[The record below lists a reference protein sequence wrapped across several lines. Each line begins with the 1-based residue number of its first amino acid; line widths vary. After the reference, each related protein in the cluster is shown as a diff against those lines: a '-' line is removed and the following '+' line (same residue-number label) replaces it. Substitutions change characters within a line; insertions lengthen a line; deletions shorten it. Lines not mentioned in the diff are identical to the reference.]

1 MIEDKQRVSD
11 SLLQDYVRY
20 LKEHDT
26 RSPEMFKNV
35 ENVAE
40 IAKQAIHKTLEDLPC
55 KPWIGDSKRYAL
67 SRDIYSYDE
76 PKCVVFDILA
86 RASSKKDYDLRGE
99 LEAIIGN
106 ITAEIK
112 SGDSKVTVKES
123 PTQTSFVN
131 HTYSQIDI
139 CPNNDDPWS
148 ITIRLAGFRKG
159 DITSTIF
166 IYFYERLLNKE
177 LVS

>member
-1 MIEDKQRVSD
+1 MIEDKQRISD
-11 SLLQDYVRY
+11 SLLQDYVCY
-20 LKEHDT
+20 LKEHDEQ
-26 RSPEMFKNV
+26 SPEMFKNV

-40 IAKQAIHKTLEDLPC
+40 IAKQAIHKTLEALPC
-55 KPWIGDSKRYAL
+55 KPRVGDSKRYAL
-67 SRDIYSYDE
+67 SKDIYSYDE
-76 PKCVVFDILA
+76 PKCVVYDILA

-99 LEAIIGN
+99 LETVTDN

-123 PTQTSFVN
+123 PTQTSVVN

-177 LVS
+177 LVL

>member
-11 SLLQDYVRY
+11 SLPQDYVRY
-20 LKEHDT
+20 LKKHDAQ
-26 RSPEMFKNV
+26 SPEMFKNV

-40 IAKQAIHKTLEDLPC
+40 IARQAIHKTLEALPC
-55 KPWIGDSKRYAL
+55 KPRVGDSKRYAL

-76 PKCVVFDILA
+76 PKCVVYDILA
-86 RASSKKDYDLRGE
+86 RASSKKDCDLRGE
-99 LEAIIGN
+99 LEAVTNN
-106 ITAEIK
+106 ITAEIN
-112 SGDSKVTVKES
+112 SGDSEVTAKGS
-123 PTQTSFVN
+123 PTRTSAVN

-139 CPNNDDPWS
+139 CPNNNDPWS

-166 IYFYERLLNKE
+166 IYFYERLLNRE
-177 LVS
+177 LVL